1 LGFAE
6 TARKWTL
13 EHASES
19 ISPSPLISAIEEPDS
34 IPEKSTNENQNEL
47 KCSTDEHVKRALSPV
62 AEHQNPVK
70 KSKNMRRIGR
80 I

>member
-19 ISPSPLISAIEEPDS
+19 ISPSPLISAIEEDS
-34 IPEKSTNENQNEL
+34 IPEKSTNENQNEF
-47 KCSTDEHVKRALSPV
+47 KRSTDEHVKRALSPE